1 MPVAVSTAFS
11 TCEYTDSASL
21 PASLPAS
28 ASSSNAASADFLDF
42 LDFLLDL
49 RDFTASDASGA
60 GAANTGAL
68 RLGLPM
74 NILDVTSVPS
84 SRVTVR
90 AKTRKSPSRHR
101 RVSSTRSS
109 STSTQTS
116 PSHRAVTRIADP
128 SGATISRG
136 LPTSVRFTTAVSP
149 SMAVSSRTPASRS
162 CASECSSLAFTCPG
176 TPVAN
181 AEPNASRNPAW
192 LSTAWVSHV
201 PLRVDRRGGKE
212 TRAVSAREGEGH
224 AVTPDVGDG
233 RREEIT
239 EMQTTSCET
248 GRHLRARVALAV
260 AVARAPEVGTGV
272 EFTPA
277 GIHHRGCHPTSP
289 RTSRCRSEWHGGR
302 GEGPQPSSFLS
313 ETRVFNSITRV

>member
-201 PLRVDRRGGKE
+201 PLRVERRGGKE

-224 AVTPDVGDG
+224 AVTPDDGDG
-233 RREEIT
+233 REERNH
-239 EMQTTSCET
+239 
-248 GRHLRARVALAV
+248 GNANDVVRD
-260 AVARAPEVGTGV
+260 
-272 EFTPA
+272 
-277 GIHHRGCHPTSP
+277 
-289 RTSRCRSEWHGGR
+289 RT
-302 GEGPQPSSFLS
+302 PSSRAGGS
-313 ETRVFNSITRV
+313 RGGGCART